1 MRKSLSDLQTVT
13 KACYTL
19 SLKFQE
25 LETDFKTIKA
35 IQYDR
40 VRLEDSP
47 MRETGLIY
55 VERKNEL
62 LSEAKRLQERL
73 NQAQS
78 DVRDDIKQ
86 LLPERLTGLAE
97 SFFIN
102 GLRGKDLADSNNLTM
117 SECRDSMS
125 QIFDSF
131 LS

>member
-1 MRKSLSDLQTVT
+1 MRKSLADLHKVT
-13 KACYTL
+13 KAWYTL

-40 VRLEDSP
+40 VRLENAPKKD
-47 MRETGLIY
+47 TGLIY

-62 LSEAKRLQERL
+62 LREAKRLNESL
-73 NQAQS
+73 EEAKS
-78 DVRDDIKQ
+78 AVRDDIKQ

-97 SFFIN
+97 AFFIY
-102 GLRGKDLADSNNLTM
+102 GLRGKDLADSSGLTM
-117 SECRDSMS
+117 NECQKGMS